1 MAMST
6 LKQQFLELSE
16 PDDDGVYRNGSA
28 RRMART
34 NLAMRELE
42 SLWNEAVHSVP
53 FQIPDSG
60 IGLAAVGSLARGQI
74 GPASDLDLVLI
85 TADHVALSTTQ
96 LNEFAN
102 KLWYPIW
109 DSGLDL
115 DHSVRTVS
123 QCESVTDHD
132 LPAAMGWL
140 NVNPIA
146 GDRHLIETT
155 ATAILE
161 RWRKAARKRLPEL
174 LESANVRNERFD
186 RMSYVN
192 QPDIKESRG
201 GLRDT
206 VLLSAL
212 AASWLADRPHG
223 RYDDAV
229 ERLLDVRD
237 AIHLITRKDT
247 NRLLTQ
253 YQAEVAAMLGLA
265 DPTLPEGERGAKS
278 IDDLQTLLAGIL
290 HDIGK
295 RPGVTDH
302 AAEGA
307 RHAAVIVRRMGFDN
321 QMVDWV
327 RLLVREHL
335 TLSDFASSRNPNDP
349 EVGAELASRVGG
361 DPQLLDMLFALTK
374 ADMSSLGATA
384 GETISNTVGW
394 SKWRA
399 RLVTQMATLARNT
412 M

>member
-16 PDDDGVYRNGSA
+16 PDADGVYRNGSA
-28 RRMART
+28 KRMART

-42 SLWNEAVHSVP
+42 ALWNEAVHSVP

-123 QCESVTDHD
+123 RCESVTDHD

-201 GLRDT
+201 GLRDHGAPLRARR
-206 VLLSAL
+206 LLA
-212 AASWLADRPHG
+212 RRPPHG

-237 AIHLITRKDT
+237 AIHLITRKDAD
-247 NRLLTQ
+247 RLLTQ
-253 YQAEVAAMLGLA
+253 YQAEVAAMLGLT
-265 DPTLPEGERGAKS
+265 DPTLPEGEREAKS
-278 IDDLQTLLAGIL
+278 IDDLQTLLASLTAQSRSRSIRPPHARNARSCTTSRGSRSSRFS
-290 HDIGK
+290 HRAPGGK
-295 RPGVTDH
+295 REAPKFEMLAPALPNTSRRSCSPHRRTRSPTPRCRCAWPRPPGV
-302 AAEGA
+302 
-307 RHAAVIVRRMGFDN
+307 
-321 QMVDWV
+321 
-327 RLLVREHL
+327 
-335 TLSDFASSRNPNDP
+335 
-349 EVGAELASRVGG
+349 RVCRSIR
-361 DPQLLDMLFALTK
+361 PR
-374 ADMSSLGATA
+374 
-384 GETISNTVGW
+384 W
-394 SKWRA
+394 
-399 RLVTQMATLARNT
+399 
-412 M
+412 

>member
-16 PDDDGVYRNGSA
+16 PDADGVYRNGSA
-28 RRMART
+28 KRMART

-42 SLWNEAVHSVP
+42 ALWNEAVHSVP

-109 DSGLDL
+109 DSGLNL

-123 QCESVTDHD
+123 RCESVTDHD

-237 AIHLITRKDT
+237 AIHLITRKDAD
-247 NRLLTQ
+247 RLLTQ
-253 YQAEVAAMLGLA
+253 YQAEVAAMLGLT
-265 DPTLPEGERGAKS
+265 DPTLPEGEREAKS
-278 IDDLQTLLAGIL
+278 IDDLQTLLASLSRTIAFRPPHARNARSCTTSRGSSSSRFSHRAPAASARRRNSRCSRRAL
-290 HDIGK
+290 PNTSRRSCSPH
-295 RPGVTDH
+295 RRTRSPTPRCRCAWPRPPGV
-302 AAEGA
+302 
-307 RHAAVIVRRMGFDN
+307 
-321 QMVDWV
+321 
-327 RLLVREHL
+327 
-335 TLSDFASSRNPNDP
+335 
-349 EVGAELASRVGG
+349 RVCRSIR
-361 DPQLLDMLFALTK
+361 PR
-374 ADMSSLGATA
+374 
-384 GETISNTVGW
+384 W
-394 SKWRA
+394 
-399 RLVTQMATLARNT
+399 
-412 M
+412 

>member
-16 PDDDGVYRNGSA
+16 PDADGVYRNGSA
-28 RRMART
+28 KRMART

-42 SLWNEAVHSVP
+42 ALWNEAVHSVP

-123 QCESVTDHD
+123 RCESVTDHD

-212 AASWLADRPHG
+212 ARP
-223 RYDDAV
+223 
-229 ERLLDVRD
+229 L
-237 AIHLITRKDT
+237 
-247 NRLLTQ
+247 
-253 YQAEVAAMLGLA
+253 
-265 DPTLPEGERGAKS
+265 
-278 IDDLQTLLAGIL
+278 
-290 HDIGK
+290 
-295 RPGVTDH
+295 
-302 AAEGA
+302 
-307 RHAAVIVRRMGFDN
+307 
-321 QMVDWV
+321 
-327 RLLVREHL
+327 
-335 TLSDFASSRNPNDP
+335 
-349 EVGAELASRVGG
+349 
-361 DPQLLDMLFALTK
+361 
-374 ADMSSLGATA
+374 
-384 GETISNTVGW
+384 
-394 SKWRA
+394 
-399 RLVTQMATLARNT
+399 
-412 M
+412 